1 MDRLVSIPKR
11 VSEIKA
17 RKELTAISP
26 DVFISIPKRV
36 SEVQYSTLL
45 IGRYYTL
52 VEYVRAN
59 FLSNMSVVKMLLE
72 DFKKVLTSAIVLCLV
87 IARFK

>member
-11 VSEIKA
+11 VSDVKA
-17 RKELTAISP
+17 RKELTAIST
-26 DVFISIPKRV
+26 DIFISIPKRV

-45 IGRYYTL
+45 ICHYYTL

-59 FLSNMSVVKMLLE
+59 LLLNKSIAKCCD
-72 DFKKVLTSAIVLCLV
+72 DFKKVLTSALELSLI

>member
-1 MDRLVSIPKR
+1 MDRLVLIPKR
-11 VSEIKA
+11 VSDVKA
-17 RKELTAISP
+17 RKELTAIST
-26 DVFISIPKRV
+26 DIFISIPKRV

-59 FLSNMSVVKMLLE
+59 LLLNKSTAKCYNN
-72 DFKKVLTSAIVLCLV
+72 FKKVLTSAIELSLI